1 MITDVDV
8 GVTCE
13 GLDERCT
20 AQAVYVV
27 TQHRLGHCNLG
38 LNVVRMLCPKH
49 TAMVLQAN
57 AFVEPFACARCGK
70 VFHELHD
77 LIETEH
83 LVTGAGL

>member
-1 MITDVDV
+1 MINDLDV
-8 GVTCE
+8 GVICD

-20 AQAVYVV
+20 AQAVYAV
-27 TQHRLGHCNLG
+27 TQHRIGHCNLG
-38 LNVVRMLCPKH
+38 VNVVRMLCPTH

-57 AFVEPFACARCGK
+57 AFTEPFACTRCGR
-70 VFHELHD
+70 VFHTLHD